1 MSSSSLLSN
10 RRFNKLEVNKLEA
23 VEVKANTLNVDEIGI
38 KAYKFDFTNFKK
50 VYELLTQKPLL
61 ATVYQLGIVNGPLY
75 YSGPA
80 IANVSELK
88 NFVDPGQYQK
98 FLGYSS
104 DKIFIYW
111 AGNGFLQDDF
121 TEGAPIEWGFNP
133 TGGIIY
139 GHVRVHNLKTAEYT
153 WWAMTD
159 REIYYELYNA
169 DDVQKAINNGRIVPW
184 LDLIW
189 NSLSPEITSAYPKV
203 AKFVTLTDAEEIQQ
217 LASEISRLEY

>member
-23 VEVKANTLNVDEIGI
+23 VEVKTNTLNVDETSI

-50 VYELLTQKPLL
+50 AYELLTQNPVPL
-61 ATVYQLGIVNGPLY
+61 TVHQLGIVNGPLY

-80 IANVSELK
+80 INNVSEK
-88 NFVDPGQYQK
+88 KTFIDPGQYQK

-104 DKIFIYW
+104 DKKMIYW
-111 AGNGFLQDDF
+111 AGNGFTQDDF
-121 TEGAPIEWGFNP
+121 TEGAPTEYPFNP

-139 GHVRVHNLKTAEYT
+139 GHVRVHNLETTEYT

-159 REIYYELYNA
+159 REIYYELHNVK
-169 DDVQKAINNGRIVPW
+169 DVENAINNGRIVPW
-184 LDLIW
+184 LDPVW
-189 NSLSPEITSAYPKV
+189 NSLPTEITSAHPKMASYV
-203 AKFVTLTDAEEIQQ
+203 IITDAEEINQ